1 MTISLR
7 SLFAAALL
15 VSIGVPRVS
24 AWQIEIPRPPSDAP
38 FPPFNITQ
46 SIAVDPDDDV
56 IVGGRLA
63 VPAGLVAAHEDV
75 GVVKLSG
82 ADGSEIWRKT
92 IDSGRGGRSTAKV
105 DPNGDVI
112 VVGTVTNVD
121 AGSTTDILAVKLAGA
136 TGDVIWTR
144 RINGTANDDDHARG
158 FDVDGSG
165 NVALTGQ
172 IRNATGPAS
181 AMLVVKLAA
190 GTGNELWHRE
200 ITSGISEDD
209 AELENRG
216 SQARFDGNGD
226 VIAAGT
232 IASFPFDDIALVVK
246 LEGGDGDEVWRN
258 DESSANVDAF
268 VNDLALDAAGNA
280 IITGSVNGSIYYAKV
295 SKDGAALWDVFG
307 NDTGTGHAVVI
318 DASGSAYVAGE
329 FRFSI
334 PGSIFDIR
342 QFVVMKVAGDTG
354 AAVWTYVAP
363 TIGTTNNANAIAL
376 DANQNV
382 VAAGG
387 TAFKKKGAA
396 VDLQVVK
403 LENGSGAP
411 ITRRV
416 FNADEGTAVAVDSAN
431 DVVAAAFAFDVVK
444 ITAAAAGK
452 SIAIKDDPNKP
463 AKRKIKIQVK
473 DPGFLPPGPGTGA
486 DPTLTGATVVIRNP
500 TSGENMSVSF
510 PPINWKG
517 TGKPPGVKG
526 YTYKVKGDPCAVSMK
541 SGAWQFACAGSSI
554 TYTLDE
560 PSQGEI
566 FVKLTLGTEASCV
579 RFGGTVSKD
588 LPNAGKKGGVFQA
601 KNAPAP
607 ATCVDGD

>member
-1 MTISLR
+1 MTISLP

-15 VSIGVPRVS
+15 VSIGVAPAS
-24 AWQIEIPRPPSDAP
+24 AWQIEIPVPPSDAIFRP
-38 FPPFNITQ
+38 LNIAQ

-63 VPAGLVAAHEDV
+63 VPAGVAPAHEDL

-82 ADGSEIWRKT
+82 VDGAEIWRKT
-92 IDSGRGGRSTAKV
+92 IDSGRSGRGTAKV
-105 DPNGDVI
+105 DPNGDVV
-112 VVGTVTNVD
+112 VVGTVTNLD

-144 RINGTANDDDHARG
+144 RINGTADDFDNAGG

-165 NVALTGQ
+165 NVALTGR

-190 GTGNELWHRE
+190 GNGNELWRQE

-209 AELENRG
+209 AELGNSGTE
-216 SQARFDGNGD
+216 ARFDGNGD

-232 IASFPFDDIALVVK
+232 IASFPFDDIAFVVK

-258 DESSANVDAF
+258 DESSANVEAF

-280 IITGSVNGSIYYAKV
+280 VITGSINGSIYYAKV
-295 SKDGAALWDVFG
+295 SKDGASLWDVFG
-307 NDTGTGHAVVI
+307 NDTGTGHAVVV
-318 DASGSAYVAGE
+318 DAAGSAYVAGE
-329 FRFSI
+329 LRF
-334 PGSIFDIR
+334 PNPKFGFADIR
-342 QFVVMKVAGDTG
+342 QFVVLKVAGDTG

-363 TIGTTNNANAIAL
+363 TIGIANTANAIAL
-376 DANQNV
+376 DRNQNV
-382 VAAGG
+382 VASGG
-387 TAFKKKGAA
+387 TAFNKKFLFM
-396 VDLQVVK
+396 DLQVVK

-431 DVVAAAFAFDVVK
+431 DVVTAALAFDVVK

-473 DPGFLPPGPGTGA
+473 DPGFLPPGPVTGG

-517 TGKPPGVKG
+517 SGKPPGVKG
-526 YTYKVKGDPCAVSMK
+526 YTYKVKGDPCSLSMK
-541 SGAWQFACAGSSI
+541 VGAWQLACAGSSI

-560 PSQGEI
+560 PSQGAI
-566 FVKLTLGTEASCV
+566 FVKLTLGTESSCV

-601 KNAPAP
+601 KNAPSP
-607 ATCVDGD
+607 ATCD